1 MILNKIYSEPL
12 GLFKVNKG
20 TVEFK
25 NGVNFIFAKKDK
37 STDVKKSLNGVG
49 KSLFLNFLDY
59 ALLSSETKHIKSAK
73 NNNKIEDYSI
83 VLEFS
88 IKDENYI
95 IKRSLKEVNKNIIV
109 GGINNPIT
117 FESIKEA
124 KEYLCDLIFKNN
136 GYKGKY
142 YNFWLRK
149 LLPFFVKKQENPKT
163 KVNFLDPIKYISS
176 NVPVMELLPYHLL
189 FLGVNNSLFWK
200 NFNIK
205 SDLKNK
211 DKALTEVKGFITE
224 TYDLKD
230 IPQAEN
236 KIDRLKAE
244 VQQYEQNIKQFKLA
258 EQYKDVE
265 EQSNGLTIKIKE
277 LWYQNHLE
285 KNKITSYKDSYE
297 LGDSVKTIKIK
308 NLYKDLNE
316 LLANNIK
323 KTLDEAIKFREN
335 IAESRKDFLSSEI
348 LNTEKEIK
356 NREDE
361 IKNLELERAKLFG
374 FLEAKNA
381 IQDLSEAYL
390 NLSDKRNKLSEL
402 EGKIKLYQDLNKE
415 KVEREAEIA
424 KLFSEIT
431 NFINEIKDDI
441 SSFRNIFF
449 DVHNAIYPE
458 NKDKEE
464 VGFSFT
470 PNPRTD
476 SRVDMKV
483 SLPADLST
491 GKNSAKTLIYDIS
504 ILLHAI
510 ENGINIPN
518 FLIHDG
524 VFDHMDKA
532 HFIALYEYLQ
542 NLATTKKF
550 QYILTFN
557 EEGTLSEDFGNSDLV
572 TPEKIKGEAILT
584 LTPLN
589 KLLRNDW

>member
-12 GLFKVNKG
+12 GLFE

-37 STDVKKSLNGVG
+37 NTDVKESLNGVG

-73 NNNKIEDYSI
+73 SNNKIENYLI

-88 IKDENYI
+88 IKDEDYI
-95 IKRSLKEVNKNIIV
+95 IKRSLKEVSENIIV
-109 GGINNPIT
+109 GKIENPIT

-124 KEYLCDLIFKNN
+124 KEYLCDLIFKNDD
-136 GYKGKY
+136 YKGKY
-142 YNFWLRK
+142 YNSWLRK
-149 LLPFFVKKQENPKT
+149 LLPFFIKKQENPKT

-176 NVPVMELLPYHLL
+176 NVPVMELLPCHLL
-189 FLGVNNSLFWK
+189 FLGIDNSLFWK
-200 NFNIK
+200 NFDIK

-211 DKALTEVKGFITE
+211 DKALKEVKGFITD

-236 KIDRLKAE
+236 KIDRLKGE

-265 EQSNGLTIKIKE
+265 EQSNSLTVKIKE

-285 KNKITSYKDSYE
+285 KNKVRSYKDSYE

-323 KTLDEAIKFREN
+323 KTLDEAINFREN

-348 LNTEKEIK
+348 SNTEKEIK
-356 NREDE
+356 NREVE
-361 IKNLELERAKLFG
+361 IKNLELERSKLFG

-390 NLSDKRNKLSEL
+390 SLSDKRNKLNEL

-431 NFINEIKDDI
+431 NFIIEIKDDI
-441 SSFRNIFF
+441 SNFRDIFF
-449 DVHNAIYPE
+449 DVHNVIYPE

-470 PNPRTD
+470 ANPKTD
-476 SRVDMKV
+476 SKVDMGV

-491 GKNSAKTLIYDIS
+491 GKNSGKTLIYDIS
-504 ILLHAI
+504 VLFHGM
-510 ENGINIPN
+510 EKEINIPK

-524 VFDHMDKA
+524 IFDHMDKSD
-532 HFIALYEYLQ
+532 FIALYEYLQ
-542 NLATTKKF
+542 NLAKTKKF
-550 QYILTFN
+550 QYILTLN
-557 EEGTLSEDFGNSDLV
+557 EEGTLNDAFGDYDLV
-572 TPEKIKGEAILT
+572 NPKKIAEEAILT

-589 KLLRNDW
+589 KLLNNDWG